1 MTTQAV
7 LMMIVAILVV
17 WGGLVA
23 SILFLRA
30 HPEVDDTEPADPE
43 PGHTLP

>member
-30 HPEVDDTEPADPE
+30 HPEVDDTEPADHE

>member
-30 HPEVDDTEPADPE
+30 HPEVEDSELEDPG
-43 PGHTLP
+43 PGNTLP